1 MVPHA
6 RRRRDRHGGR
16 GSQPHHGRKTHPG
29 EVLALHPA
37 NGGGGNRTRVRG
49 RTDRTST
56 SLGCPLISPGRPE
69 CSRPTAGPAI
79 LLSHASGDWH
89 SFGASPLLAPL
100 PEPRAEFG
108 ATRYLTR
115 LGSECEV
122 VV

>member
-37 NGGGGNRTRVRG
+37 NGGGGNRTHVRG

-56 SLGCPLISPGRPE
+56 SLGCPLISPGRPG
-69 CSRPTAGPAI
+69 CNRPTAGPAI
-79 LLSHASGDWH
+79 LFSRASGDWL
-89 SFGASPLLAPL
+89 SFGASPFVVAA
-100 PEPRAEFG
+100 PRATGKPG
-108 ATRYLTR
+108 ATRHLTR
-115 LGSECEV
+115 LGGECEV
-122 VV
+122 V